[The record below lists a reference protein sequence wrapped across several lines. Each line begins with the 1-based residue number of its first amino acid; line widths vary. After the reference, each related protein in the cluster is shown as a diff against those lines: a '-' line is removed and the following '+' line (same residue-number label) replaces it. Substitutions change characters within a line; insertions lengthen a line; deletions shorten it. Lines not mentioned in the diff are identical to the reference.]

1 MNLKKVK
8 GKNLSQ
14 SPNTLKGHVQLVS
27 HMVEKSHIGEQ
38 ITHTWTRQTTKEITS
53 FSFVPRE

>member
-8 GKNLSQ
+8 GKNLSH

-27 HMVEKSHIGEQ
+27 HMVQKSHIGEQ
-38 ITHTWTRQTTKEITS
+38 ITHLDKTNHKGNYQ
-53 FSFVPRE
+53 F